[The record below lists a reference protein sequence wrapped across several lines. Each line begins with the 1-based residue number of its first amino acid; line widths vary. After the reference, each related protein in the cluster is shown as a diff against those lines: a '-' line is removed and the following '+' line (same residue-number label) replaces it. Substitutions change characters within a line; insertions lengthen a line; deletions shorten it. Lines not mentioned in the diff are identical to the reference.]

1 MLARHAESLFW
12 AGRYLERAE
21 DTARLLDVTH
31 RSALSARRVNALE
44 RWEDVVVSLRLVEYV
59 TAAQVSDEIGLLD
72 FLVVGKKN
80 PGAITASV
88 LRLRENFRSV
98 REVIPTELWEQT
110 NRFHL
115 EISRPDLTRTL
126 RHDPF
131 GVLVL
136 VRERCQSL
144 AGIAI
149 ETMMRDEGYRF
160 MILGQSLERAM
171 MATRILG
178 VRYSALLTQDFDEV
192 ALTLRAVS
200 GFEAFRRVYRSSNEA
215 ADVAEFL
222 LLSSGFPRAVLYCL
236 LRAEDQLAGLDGD
249 SGRSRP
255 RRLLGQLRAR
265 LEFSTMEDLIADL
278 IEELSQVE
286 QEIGQ
291 VADAIGTQYFRG
303 SEEFDLHTQLLM
315 PGETRYPTGVW

>member
-1 MLARHAESLFW
+1 VLARHAESLFW

-31 RSALSARRVNALE
+31 RSSLSARRADALE
-44 RWEDVVVSLRLVEYV
+44 RWEDVVVSLRLVEHV
-59 TAAQVSDEIGLLD
+59 TDSAVPNEIELMD
-72 FLVVGKKN
+72 FLVLGAGN
-80 PGAITASV
+80 PGAITESV

-115 EISRPDLTRTL
+115 ELSRRDLAGRL
-126 RHDPF
+126 RRDPF
-131 GVLVL
+131 GVLTL

-160 MILGQSLERAM
+160 MILGQALERAM

-178 VRYSALLTQDFDEV
+178 VRYPALLTQDFDEV

-200 GFEAFRRVYRSSNEA
+200 GLEAFRRVYRSSNEPR
-215 ADVAEFL
+215 DVAEFL
-222 LLSSGFPRAVLYCL
+222 LLSSGFPRGVLYCL
-236 LRAEDQLAGLDGD
+236 HRAEDQLAGLDGD
-249 SGRSRP
+249 AGRSRP

-265 LEFSTMEDLIADL
+265 LEFSTMEDLIGDL
-278 IEELSQVE
+278 IAHLDQVE
-286 QEIGQ
+286 AEIAQ
-291 VADAIGTQYFRG
+291 VADSIGTQYFRG
-303 SEEFDLHTQLLM
+303 AEEFDLHSQLLL
-315 PGETRYPTGVW
+315 PGEARFSLGGW